1 MNEQEIR
8 PSGSNLKEITIEP
21 GHLFI
26 ISAPSG
32 GGKTT
37 LSKAVVIRFKDILY
51 SVSYT
56 TRPPR
61 NSEQDGVDY
70 YFISK
75 KDFEERIESHYW
87 AEWAKVHDNYYG
99 TSGEFL
105 KKGLASG
112 RDMLLDIDVQGTLQI
127 LKNYPD
133 SITIFIMP
141 PSLETLRK
149 RLEMRRTE
157 SRATIKRRLLTAEKE
172 MAQKNLYRYIIVNDQ
187 LSVSIEKLVA
197 IIEQYHYKRE
207 NLGASPQLE

>member
-1 MNEQEIR
+1 MKEQEIR
-8 PSGSNLKEITIEP
+8 PPGSNSKQTTSNRS
-21 GHLFI
+21 HLFI

-37 LSKAVVIRFKDILY
+37 LSKAVVDRFKNILY

-56 TRPPR
+56 TRSPR

-75 KDFEERIESHYW
+75 KDFEDRVESGYW
-87 AEWAKVHDNYYG
+87 AEWAKVHGNYYG

-105 KKGLASG
+105 EKGLASE
-112 RDMLLDIDVQGTLQI
+112 RDIILDIDVQGTIQI
-127 LKNYPD
+127 LENYPD

-141 PSLETLRK
+141 PSLETLRR
-149 RLEMRRTE
+149 RLEMRGTE
-157 SRATIKRRLLTAEKE
+157 SRATIKRRLFTAEKE
-172 MAQKNLYRYIIVNDQ
+172 MAQKELYRYIIVNDQ

-197 IIEQYHYKRE
+197 IIEKYHHK
-207 NLGASPQLE
+207 NKTIP

>member
-1 MNEQEIR
+1 MMNEQEIR
-8 PSGSNLKEITIEP
+8 PSGSNSRQTNSKR

-37 LSKAVVIRFKDILY
+37 LSKAVLNRFKDIIY

-56 TRPPR
+56 TRSPR

-70 YFISK
+70 YFIQK
-75 KDFEERIESHYW
+75 KDFEERIESGYW
-87 AEWAKVHDNYYG
+87 AEWAEVHGNYYG
-99 TSGEFL
+99 TSAEFL
-105 KKGLASG
+105 EKGLASG
-112 RDMLLDIDVQGTLQI
+112 RDMLLDIDVQGTIQI
-127 LKNYPD
+127 LGNYPD
-133 SITIFIMP
+133 SITFFIMP

-157 SRATIKRRLLTAEKE
+157 SRTTIERRLLTAEKE
-172 MAQKNLYRYIIVNDQ
+172 MAQKDLYRYIIVNDQ

-197 IIEQYHYKRE
+197 IIEKYHYKKKII
-207 NLGASPQLE
+207 P

>member
-1 MNEQEIR
+1 MNEQEIGA
-8 PSGSNLKEITIEP
+8 PGSNSKQTASER

-37 LSKAVVIRFKDILY
+37 LSKAVIDRFKDILY

-56 TRPPR
+56 TRSLR

-70 YFISK
+70 YFIQK
-75 KDFEERIESHYW
+75 KDFEQRIESGYW
-87 AEWAKVHDNYYG
+87 AEWAKVHGNYYG

-105 KKGLASG
+105 EKGLASG
-112 RDMLLDIDVQGTLQI
+112 RDILLDIDVQGTRQI
-127 LKNYPD
+127 LEDYPD

-149 RLEMRRTE
+149 RLEMRKTE
-157 SRATIKRRLLTAEKE
+157 SRATIKKRLLTAEKE
-172 MAQKNLYRYIIVNDQ
+172 MAQKNLYRYLIVNDQ
-187 LSVSIEKLVA
+187 LSVSLEKLVA
-197 IIEQYHYKRE
+197 IIEKYRYPDRFEK
-207 NLGASPQLE
+207 

>member
-1 MNEQEIR
+1 MMNEQEVR
-8 PSGSNLKEITIEP
+8 PSGSNSRQTNSKQ
-21 GHLFI
+21 GRLFI

-37 LSKAVVIRFKDILY
+37 LSKAVVSRFNDIIY

-56 TRPPR
+56 TRSPR

-70 YFISK
+70 YFIQK
-75 KDFEERIESHYW
+75 KDFQKRIESGHW
-87 AEWAKVHDNYYG
+87 AEWAEVHGNYYG
-99 TSGEFL
+99 TSADFL
-105 KKGLASG
+105 EKGLASG
-112 RDMLLDIDVQGTLQI
+112 RDILLDIDVQGTLQI
-127 LKNYPD
+127 LGNYPD

-157 SRATIKRRLLTAEKE
+157 SRAIIKRRLLTAEKE
-172 MAQKNLYRYIIVNDQ
+172 MAQKDLYRYIIVNDQ

-197 IIEQYHYKRE
+197 IIDKYRYPNKPEK
-207 NLGASPQLE
+207 

>member
-8 PSGSNLKEITIEP
+8 PSGSNSRQTNSKR

-37 LSKAVVIRFKDILY
+37 LSKAVLNRFKDIIY

-56 TRPPR
+56 TRSPR

-70 YFISK
+70 YFIPK
-75 KDFEERIESHYW
+75 KDFEERIKSGLW
-87 AEWAKVHDNYYG
+87 AEWAKVHGNYYG
-99 TSGEFL
+99 TSAEFL
-105 KKGLASG
+105 EKGLASG
-112 RDMLLDIDVQGTLQI
+112 RDMLLDIDVQGTIQI
-127 LKNYPD
+127 LGKYPD

-157 SRATIKRRLLTAEKE
+157 SRTTIKRRLLTAEKE
-172 MAQKNLYRYIIVNDQ
+172 MTQKDLYRYIIVNDQ
-187 LSVSIEKLVA
+187 LSVAIEELVA
-197 IIEQYHYKRE
+197 IIEKYRYPNKHEK
-207 NLGASPQLE
+207 

>member
-1 MNEQEIR
+1 MNEQESG
-8 PSGSNLKEITIEP
+8 PSRSNPKEINSRQ

-37 LSKAVVIRFKDILY
+37 LSKAVVNRFKDILY

-56 TRPPR
+56 TRSPR

-70 YFISK
+70 YFIQK
-75 KDFEERIESHYW
+75 KDFEERIESGYW
-87 AEWAKVHDNYYG
+87 AEWAEVHGNYYG
-99 TSGEFL
+99 TSAEFL
-105 KKGLASG
+105 EKGLASG
-112 RDMLLDIDVQGTLQI
+112 RDMLLDIDVQGTIQI
-127 LKNYPD
+127 LGNYPD

-141 PSLETLRK
+141 PSLELRK

-157 SRATIKRRLLTAEKE
+157 SRTTIKRRLLTAEKE
-172 MAQKNLYRYIIVNDQ
+172 MAQKYLYRYIIVNDQ

-197 IIEQYHYKRE
+197 IIEKYHYKKKII
-207 NLGASPQLE
+207 P

>member
-1 MNEQEIR
+1 MSEQEIR
-8 PSGSNLKEITIEP
+8 SSGSNSKETTSEP

-37 LSKAVVIRFKDILY
+37 LSKGVIKRFKDILY

-56 TRPPR
+56 TRSPR

-70 YFISK
+70 YFIQK
-75 KDFEERIESHYW
+75 KDFQERIERGHW
-87 AEWAKVHDNYYG
+87 AEWAKVHGNYYG
-99 TSGEFL
+99 TSAEFL
-105 KKGLASG
+105 EKGLASG
-112 RDMLLDIDVQGTLQI
+112 RDILLDIDVQGTLQI
-127 LKNYPD
+127 LGNYPD

-157 SRATIKRRLLTAEKE
+157 SRETIKRRLLTAEKE

-197 IIEQYHYKRE
+197 IIEKYHYKD
-207 NLGASPQLE
+207 NILT

>member
-8 PSGSNLKEITIEP
+8 PSGSIYKETNSEQ

-37 LSKAVVIRFKDILY
+37 LSKAVVNRFKDILY

-56 TRPPR
+56 TRSPR

-70 YFISK
+70 YFIQK
-75 KDFEERIESHYW
+75 KDFEERIESGYW
-87 AEWAKVHDNYYG
+87 AEWAEVHGNYYG
-99 TSGEFL
+99 TSAEFL
-105 KKGLASG
+105 EKGLASG
-112 RDMLLDIDVQGTLQI
+112 RDMLLDIDVQGTFQI
-127 LKNYPD
+127 LGNYPD

-149 RLEMRRTE
+149 RLEMRGTE
-157 SRATIKRRLLTAEKE
+157 SRTTIKRRLLTAEKE
-172 MAQKNLYRYIIVNDQ
+172 MAQKDLYRYIIVNDQ
-187 LSVSIEKLVA
+187 LPVSIEKLVA
-197 IIEQYHYKRE
+197 IIEKYHYKKKIM
-207 NLGASPQLE
+207 P

>member
-8 PSGSNLKEITIEP
+8 APGSNSKQTTSER

-37 LSKAVVIRFKDILY
+37 LSKAVIDRFKDILY

-56 TRPPR
+56 TRSPR

-70 YFISK
+70 YFIQK
-75 KDFEERIESHYW
+75 KDFEERIESGYW
-87 AEWAKVHDNYYG
+87 AEWAEVHGNYYG

-105 KKGLASG
+105 EKGLASG
-112 RDMLLDIDVQGTLQI
+112 RDILLDIDVQGTRQI
-127 LKNYPD
+127 LEDYPD

-149 RLEMRRTE
+149 RLEMRKTE
-157 SRATIKRRLLTAEKE
+157 SRATIKKRLLTAEKE
-172 MAQKNLYRYIIVNDQ
+172 MAQKNLYRYLIVNDQ
-187 LSVSIEKLVA
+187 LSVSLEKLVA
-197 IIEQYHYKRE
+197 IIEKYRYPDKFKKC
-207 NLGASPQLE
+207 LK